1 MTAALRAEWSKI
13 RTLPDFALLLALTVV
28 LTVAVSAAS
37 SAAGGNGPDP
47 VHAALLGVQLGQAV
61 AAIAGVQILAGE
73 YGSGLIH
80 PTLLAVPR
88 RSRVLGAKAALLA
101 GGVAAAALA
110 ALGGSALAGWLLL
123 PSLPAGGLPRAVT
136 GSVLYLVLIA
146 LLGLGTA
153 AVVRN
158 TVAAVGVVL
167 SLLYV
172 LPVVMEMLTDPQWQR
187 WVYRLTPSSAAQ
199 SLQTTVATSA
209 LPLGPWPALAVTAGW
224 SIGALALG
232 LLLLTR
238 RDAIAYGS

>member
-1 MTAALRAEWSKI
+1 VRAALRAEWSKL

-37 SAAGGNGPDP
+37 AAAGGAGPDR

-73 YGSGLIH
+73 YASGLIH
-80 PTLLAVPR
+80 ATLLAVPR

-110 ALGGSALAGWLLL
+110 ALAGSALTGWLLL
-123 PSLPAGGLPRAVT
+123 PSLPAGPLLRAVT
-136 GSVLYLVLIA
+136 GSFLYLILIA

-153 AVVRN
+153 AAVRN
-158 TVAAVGVVL
+158 TVAAAGVVL

-172 LPVVMEMLTDPQWQR
+172 VPVIMGMLIDPHWQR
-187 WVYRLTPSSAAQ
+187 LVYQLSPASAVQ
-199 SLQTTVATSA
+199 SVQTTVAMSA
-209 LPLGPWPALAVTAGW
+209 LPLGPWPSLAVTAGW
-224 SIGALALG
+224 SAGALALG
-232 LLLLTR
+232 LVLLTR
-238 RDAIAYGS
+238 RDA